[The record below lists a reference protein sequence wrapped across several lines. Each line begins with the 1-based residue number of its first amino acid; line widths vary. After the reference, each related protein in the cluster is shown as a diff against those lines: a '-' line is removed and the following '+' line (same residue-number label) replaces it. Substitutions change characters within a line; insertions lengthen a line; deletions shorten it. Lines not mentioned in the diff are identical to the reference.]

1 MNADDVKVIQKE
13 TAFQGYFHLD
23 RYIFQHKLFEG
34 GWGGEISR
42 EVLERGHA
50 ACCLLYDPDLDELVL
65 IEQFRPGAYAALQS
79 RWFDETHDSP
89 WQIEIVA
96 GIIEEGESPESLIK
110 RESLEESG
118 CEILELE
125 LIDKYLV
132 SSGCSSE
139 TQFLFC
145 GKIDASRALG
155 IHGLAEE
162 GENIRVF
169 RLSVEKAF
177 TLLDSGSFNNATIL
191 VAMHW
196 FRQNHLRLQTQWS
209 SATK

>member
-1 MNADDVKVIQKE
+1 MNADDVKVIKKN

-23 RYIFQHKLFEG
+23 QYIFKHKLFEG

-65 IEQFRPGAYAALQS
+65 IEQFRPGGYAALQS
-79 RWFDETHDSP
+79 PWFDETKDSP
-89 WQIEIVA
+89 WQIEVVA
-96 GIIEEGESPESLIK
+96 GIIEENETPEALIR

-118 CEILELE
+118 CEIQEIE

-132 SSGCSSE
+132 TSGCSSE

-145 GKIDASRALG
+145 GKVDARTALG

-169 RLSVEKAF
+169 RLPLVDAYEM
-177 TLLDSGSFNNATIL
+177 LDTGKFNNATIL

-196 FRQNHLRLQTQWS
+196 FRHNHQRLRTQWAS
-209 SATK
+209 ERK

>member
-1 MNADDVKVIQKE
+1 MNADDVKVIKKK
-13 TAFQGYFHLD
+13 TAFRGYFRLD
-23 RYIFQHKLFEG
+23 QYVFQHKQFEG
-34 GWGGEISR
+34 GWGAEISR

-50 ACCLLYDPDLDELVL
+50 ACCLLYDPDLDELVM
-65 IEQFRPGAYAALQS
+65 IEQFRPGAFAALQS
-79 RWFDETHDSP
+79 PWYDKTQDSP
-89 WQIEIVA
+89 WEVEIVA
-96 GIIEEGESPESLIK
+96 GIIEDGESPEVLVR

-118 CEILELE
+118 CEIQQLE

-145 GKIDASRALG
+145 GKIDANQALG

-169 RLSVEKAF
+169 RITVNDAF
-177 TLLDSGSFNNATIL
+177 TRLDAGSFNNATIL

-196 FRQNHLRLQTQWS
+196 FRHNHPRLKSQWRS
-209 SATK
+209 LA